1 MKNLIVKAMNVLP
14 SVRYYTNAV
23 IFFDHTGEN
32 IMTSTDLKD
41 TFLHHTFGDEDV
53 IVILQ
58 ASEDKYLSVKNIL
71 IAKTSMELRRI
82 YHNGKTNFFFHANP
96 GTQHHSLLVSDLRD
110 CAHLNEYENDQY
122 IADLLQELNAKP
134 ENVFII
140 P

>member
-1 MKNLIVKAMNVLP
+1 MKDLIVKSMNVLP

-23 IFFDHTGEN
+23 IFYNHTVEN
-32 IMTSTDLKD
+32 IMTGTNLKD
-41 TFLHHTFGDEDV
+41 TFLHQTFGDEDV
-53 IVILQ
+53 VVVLQ
-58 ASEDKYLSVKNIL
+58 ASEDKHLIVKNIL

-96 GTQHHSLLVSDLRD
+96 GTQHHSLLVCDLCD
-110 CAHLNEYENDQY
+110 CANLNEYKNDQY